1 HGDRCSRLHTKPT
14 ISPTIVLL
22 NMYQR
27 PDSTVT
33 VEPNDTRGYSNFMH
47 LKKISRELRH
57 KFFGRF
63 RRRHSRSISQS
74 PLRHRSYEDY
84 SHKSHSRKFRDDSEK
99 RRARIE
105 QWNREKEQEEL
116 DNMDNADI
124 NYKNES
130 NENEFAP
137 NKDEYYN

>member
-1 HGDRCSRLHTKPT
+1 MNKKQRDEQKYNPRPRRGRSRRPGGRRDRIP
-14 ISPTIVLL
+14 V
-22 NMYQR
+22 
-27 PDSTVT
+27 
-33 VEPNDTRGYSNFMH
+33 
-47 LKKISRELRH
+47 
-57 KFFGRF
+57 
-63 RRRHSRSISQS
+63 
-74 PLRHRSYEDY
+74 
-84 SHKSHSRKFRDDSEK
+84 RDVSEE